1 MKKGILIFLIFF
13 LIIATTLTK
22 NATKKIDQ
30 KIFEKRENIILL
42 KNKYELVLLDYNYL
56 SSPKKLMDFQ
66 SQYFENYLIPFNIN
80 ILSDLYQFI
89 LLIQDLLRSIVQV
102 LFLLKNYQSIRIYLF
117 LFQIY
122 LMIPKWNYVR

>member
-1 MKKGILIFLIFF
+1 MKKITIFVPIIF

-22 NATKKIDQ
+22 NSTKKIDQ

-66 SQYFENYLIPFNIN
+66 SQYFENYLIPRKIDQIN
-80 ILSDLYQFI
+80 EISLDETPSIKILDNNL
-89 LLIQDLLRSIVQV
+89 
-102 LFLLKNYQSIRIYLF
+102 NE
-117 LFQIY
+117 
-122 LMIPKWNYVR
+122 

>member
-22 NATKKIDQ
+22 NSTKKIDQ

-66 SQYFENYLIPFNIN
+66 SQYFENYLIPRKIDQIN
-80 ILSDLYQFI
+80 EISLDETPSIKILDNNL
-89 LLIQDLLRSIVQV
+89 
-102 LFLLKNYQSIRIYLF
+102 NE
-117 LFQIY
+117 
-122 LMIPKWNYVR
+122 

>member
-1 MKKGILIFLIFF
+1 MKKGIFIFLIFL

-22 NATKKIDQ
+22 NSTKKIDQ

-66 SQYFENYLIPFNIN
+66 SQYFENYLIPRKIDQIN
-80 ILSDLYQFI
+80 EISLDETPSIKILDNNL
-89 LLIQDLLRSIVQV
+89 
-102 LFLLKNYQSIRIYLF
+102 NE
-117 LFQIY
+117 
-122 LMIPKWNYVR
+122 

>member
-66 SQYFENYLIPFNIN
+66 SQYFENYLIPRKIDQIN
-80 ILSDLYQFI
+80 EISLDETPSIKILDNNL
-89 LLIQDLLRSIVQV
+89 
-102 LFLLKNYQSIRIYLF
+102 NE
-117 LFQIY
+117 
-122 LMIPKWNYVR
+122 

>member
-22 NATKKIDQ
+22 NSTKKIDK

-66 SQYFENYLIPFNIN
+66 SQYFENYLIPRKIDQIN
-80 ILSDLYQFI
+80 EISLDEAPSIKILDNNL
-89 LLIQDLLRSIVQV
+89 
-102 LFLLKNYQSIRIYLF
+102 NE
-117 LFQIY
+117 
-122 LMIPKWNYVR
+122 

>member
-1 MKKGILIFLIFF
+1 MKKGIFVFLIFL

-22 NATKKIDQ
+22 SSTKKIDQ

-66 SQYFENYLIPFNIN
+66 SQYFENYLIPRKIDQIN
-80 ILSDLYQFI
+80 EISLDGTPFIKILD
-89 LLIQDLLRSIVQV
+89 
-102 LFLLKNYQSIRIYLF
+102 KNL
-117 LFQIY
+117 
-122 LMIPKWNYVR
+122 NE

>member
-22 NATKKIDQ
+22 NSTKKIDQ

-66 SQYFENYLIPFNIN
+66 SQYFENYLIPRKIDQIN
-80 ILSDLYQFI
+80 EISLDETPSIKILD
-89 LLIQDLLRSIVQV
+89 
-102 LFLLKNYQSIRIYLF
+102 KNL
-117 LFQIY
+117 
-122 LMIPKWNYVR
+122 NE

>member
-22 NATKKIDQ
+22 NSTKKIDQ
-30 KIFEKRENIILL
+30 KIFEKRENINLL

-66 SQYFENYLIPFNIN
+66 SQYFENYLIPRKIDQIN
-80 ILSDLYQFI
+80 EISLDETPSIKILD
-89 LLIQDLLRSIVQV
+89 
-102 LFLLKNYQSIRIYLF
+102 KNL
-117 LFQIY
+117 
-122 LMIPKWNYVR
+122 NE

>member
-1 MKKGILIFLIFF
+1 MKKITIFVPIIF

-22 NATKKIDQ
+22 NSTKKIDQ

-66 SQYFENYLIPFNIN
+66 SQYFENYLIPRKIDQIN
-80 ILSDLYQFI
+80 EISLDEAPSIKILDNNL
-89 LLIQDLLRSIVQV
+89 
-102 LFLLKNYQSIRIYLF
+102 NE
-117 LFQIY
+117 
-122 LMIPKWNYVR
+122 

>member
-1 MKKGILIFLIFF
+1 MKKGILVSLIFF

-22 NATKKIDQ
+22 NSTKKIDQ

-66 SQYFENYLIPFNIN
+66 SQYFENYLIPRKIDQIN
-80 ILSDLYQFI
+80 EISLDEAPSIKILDNNL
-89 LLIQDLLRSIVQV
+89 
-102 LFLLKNYQSIRIYLF
+102 NE
-117 LFQIY
+117 
-122 LMIPKWNYVR
+122 

>member
-22 NATKKIDQ
+22 NSTKKIDQ
-30 KIFEKRENIILL
+30 KIFEKREYIILL

-66 SQYFENYLIPFNIN
+66 SQYFENYLIPRKIDQIN
-80 ILSDLYQFI
+80 EISLDETPSIKILD
-89 LLIQDLLRSIVQV
+89 
-102 LFLLKNYQSIRIYLF
+102 KNL
-117 LFQIY
+117 
-122 LMIPKWNYVR
+122 NE